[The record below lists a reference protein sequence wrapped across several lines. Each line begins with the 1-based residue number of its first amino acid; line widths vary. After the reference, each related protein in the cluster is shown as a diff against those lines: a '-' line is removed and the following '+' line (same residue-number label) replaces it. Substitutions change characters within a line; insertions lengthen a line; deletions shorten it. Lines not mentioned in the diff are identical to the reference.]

1 MSGPSHKSD
10 SNAHNAEAAE
20 HDDIIASAG
29 DATHQLAPE
38 MKPEQVQQ
46 VTASSLFSSALE
58 AAHATAGDGRQ
69 SGAWHMGGKGKGKEK
84 GKSKCDG
91 HDPSKG
97 KEKGCKGKSKGDDH
111 DPSNGK
117 ETGGKGK
124 SKGDDHDPSNG
135 KEKGGKG
142 KSKGD
147 DHDPIIEAGEGKGK
161 GKGGKGKFDYDDL
174 CNRVWWLGNA
184 SVANSKIIRDLQ
196 KRLDD
201 AEKELARY
209 RENGHGW

>member
-38 MKPEQVQQ
+38 MKPEQVEQ

-69 SGAWHMGGKGKGKEK
+69 SGAWHVGGKGKGKEK

-97 KEKGCKGKSKGDDH
+97 KK
-111 DPSNGK
+111 
-117 ETGGKGK
+117 
-124 SKGDDHDPSNG
+124 
-135 KEKGGKG
+135 KGGKG

-161 GKGGKGKFDYDDL
+161 GSKGKFDYDDL

-209 RENGHGW
+209 RHS

>member
-1 MSGPSHKSD
+1 MSSPHESD
-10 SNAHNAEAAE
+10 SDDAHTWKDPDAEAAN
-20 HDDIIASAG
+20 HDDIIASAD
-29 DATHQLAPE
+29 DATHPE
-38 MKPEQVQQ
+38 MKPEKVEQ
-46 VTASSLFSSALE
+46 VTAPNLFYSALD
-58 AAHATAGDGRQ
+58 AAKVSAGDGRQ
-69 SGAWHMGGKGKGKEK
+69 SGAWHVGGNSKGKEK

-161 GKGGKGKFDYDDL
+161 GGKGKFDYADL
-174 CNRVWWLGNA
+174 CDRVWCLGNA
-184 SVANSKIIRDLQ
+184 SVANSNIIRDLQ